1 MRKLSSIIGNWL
13 DSIQS
18 PLQSTWTKISKL
30 HDDYK
35 DQQKKRNMTNK
46 KSVEGRKRYEENL
59 NKLFR
64 TLTSREN
71 SLRTE
76 LEVREGGCLR
86 IYNSSRIREA
96 QER

>member
-1 MRKLSSIIGNWL
+1 M
-13 DSIQS
+13 IQS
-18 PLQSTWTKISKL
+18 STWTKIAKL

-35 DQQKKRNMTNK
+35 DQLKKRNMTNK
-46 KSVEGRKRYEENL
+46 KSFEGRKRYEKNL

-64 TLTSREN
+64 TLTWREN

-76 LEVREGGCLR
+76 LEGREGGSLR